1 MSKPVTLSEIESV
14 WWSQKLGQIGAI
26 ATDAADINQAIAI
39 ILSTP
44 LGSDPHRPE
53 FGSELF
59 DYIDYPI
66 NEAGPHLV
74 RESFGA
80 IGRWEPRIE
89 IEDVQVFPA
98 FEQIHK
104 VLIQVVW
111 RLRDDGTQGAA
122 EVLL

>member
-1 MSKPVTLSEIESV
+1 MSKPVTLPEIESV
-14 WWSQKLGQIGAI
+14 WWSQKLGQLGTI
-26 ATDAADINQAIAI
+26 ATDADDINQAIAI

-53 FGSELF
+53 FGSDLF
-59 DYIDYPI
+59 NFIDYPI
-66 NEAGPHLV
+66 NEASPHLV

-80 IGRWEPRIE
+80 IGRWEPRVE

-98 FEQIHK
+98 VEQIHQ

-111 RLRDDGTQGAA
+111 RLKDDGIQGTA
-122 EVLL
+122 EVNL